1 MGKEEEKEED
11 VEAKIA
17 KYEAYLNDTL
27 RGDLRLCLEERDKLY
42 TEQADLLGKAAATIL
57 NEAFPL
63 KICIYSQIY
72 QLVVTYYYLLRQ
84 ICMCH
89 CLLLTDWFARKNLR
103 RHSDI
108 YNVYYY

>member
-1 MGKEEEKEED
+1 MILISTYCVIPVPPLQTLTPFTERERVRRMGKEEEKED

-72 QLVVTYYYLLRQ
+72 FRFGQNVQ
-84 ICMCH
+84 I
-89 CLLLTDWFARKNLR
+89 
-103 RHSDI
+103 S
-108 YNVYYY
+108 

>member
-1 MGKEEEKEED
+1 MILISTYCVIPVPPLQTLTPFTERERVRRMGKEEEKED

-42 TEQADLLGKAAATIL
+42 TEQADLLGKALTIIL

-63 KICIYSQIY
+63 SQIY
-72 QLVVTYYYLLRQ
+72 FRFCQNVQ
-84 ICMCH
+84 ISKADRM
-89 CLLLTDWFARKNLR
+89 R
-103 RHSDI
+103 
-108 YNVYYY
+108 